1 MTTKMC
7 SLPAAAVLVLACS
20 APAAAQDILQFH
32 DAVVEPQQP
41 GISVVA
47 LDPVSVGA
55 PVFGAPYSA
64 EAVTEVTQLLADGNR
79 IERRTTATLARSSDG
94 RTRREQQG
102 FAFGGFVGQSPQ
114 PIVTITDPKTGMHT
128 TLNYDLKVAFRM
140 KPGFL
145 AGSRVEGDAAT
156 WTIGPLES
164 RGNSVIVGDRRG
176 PGAAGRRVRP
186 LPPPDAT
193 AAFEASTI
201 STAPIGVT
209 AMMPADAEA
218 KSESLEPRTI
228 DGLRAEGTRVT
239 TTIPS
244 GAVGNSLPIEIVN
257 ERWFSPDLQIV
268 LMTRRSDPRFGETI
282 YRLTNI
288 IRAEPAAELFTV
300 PADFRI
306 ESMKP

>member
-1 MTTKMC
+1 MTTTMC
-7 SLPAAAVLVLACS
+7 SLPAAAVIVLACS
-20 APAAAQDILQFH
+20 APAAAQDVLQYYE
-32 DAVVEPQQP
+32 AAAEPQQP

-47 LDPVSVGA
+47 LDPVSVGQ

-79 IERRTTATLARSSDG
+79 IEHRTTATLARSSDG

-102 FAFGGFVGQSPQ
+102 FAFGGFVGQHPQ

-128 TLNYDLKVAFRM
+128 TLNYELKVAFRM
-140 KPGFL
+140 KPGFM

-164 RGNSVIVGDRRG
+164 RGNGVIKGERRG
-176 PGAAGRRVRP
+176 PGAAARRVRP
-186 LPPPDAT
+186 LPPPEPAVT
-193 AAFEASTI
+193 FEASTI
-201 STAPIGVT
+201 TSAPIAV
-209 AMMPADAEA
+209 AAALPADAES
-218 KSESLEPRTI
+218 KTESLEPRTI
-228 DGLRAEGTRVT
+228 EGLPAQGTRVT
-239 TTIPS
+239 MTIPA
-244 GAVGNSLPIEIVN
+244 GAVGNTLPIEIVN

-306 ESMKP
+306 ENMRP